1 MDIGYGSEGRL
12 SMLKK
17 RVKRCVCKYCG
28 GQLSLRRII
37 FSDWEDARVEIF
49 CEQCGRIEF
58 GVEPEIYHSACYF
71 VDELVFNCYPDLDDN
86 QQRRQMNIAR
96 VCDIMAWENKNL
108 GMLDAEGFTVPIALN
123 THSLG
128 EWVLLRDED
137 LTEPEE
143 IDLESLKEVR
153 F

>member
-28 GQLSLRRII
+28 GPLSLRRII

-86 QQRRQMNIAR
+86 EKTKQMTIAK
-96 VCDIMAWENKNL
+96 VCEIMAWENQNIGIL
-108 GMLDAEGFTVPIALN
+108 EGSGFTIPLKINAGFV
-123 THSLG
+123 G
-128 EWVLLRDED
+128 ECVTLTEED
-137 LTEPEE
+137 LDDGPIEDKWAVE
-143 IDLESLKEVR
+143 R
-153 F
+153 

>member
-1 MDIGYGSEGRL
+1 
-12 SMLKK
+12 
-17 RVKRCVCKYCG
+17 
-28 GQLSLRRII
+28 
-37 FSDWEDARVEIF
+37 
-49 CEQCGRIEF
+49 
-58 GVEPEIYHSACYF
+58 
-71 VDELVFNCYPDLDDN
+71 
-86 QQRRQMNIAR
+86 MNIAR